1 MVEIDHEE
9 GDCLFGFNY
18 FLPFTLILLFIFL
31 FSLLEVVF
39 LFFSWFI
46 FLSLY
51 IDFI

>member
-9 GDCLFGFNY
+9 GDGLFGFNY
-18 FLPFTLILLFIFL
+18 FLPFALILLFSL
-31 FSLLEVVF
+31 FEVVF